1 MFGEFMVAFL
11 CCWHLGSPRKI
22 RLPALS
28 QQIGAIFSEAQTDI
42 VQRIYG
48 GDTCCKKE
56 KLNRIGI
63 CGIGTRLAGVAILKK
78 LIFANA
84 FTYMHIVHVLNCR
97 DDFAVTYT

>member
-1 MFGEFMVAFL
+1 MLYKTRRKKEPTIPLL
-11 CCWHLGSPRKI
+11 CSTCVKQLTIEIAMGPVI
-22 RLPALS
+22 
-28 QQIGAIFSEAQTDI
+28 EAQTDI

-48 GDTCCKKE
+48 GDTCSKKE